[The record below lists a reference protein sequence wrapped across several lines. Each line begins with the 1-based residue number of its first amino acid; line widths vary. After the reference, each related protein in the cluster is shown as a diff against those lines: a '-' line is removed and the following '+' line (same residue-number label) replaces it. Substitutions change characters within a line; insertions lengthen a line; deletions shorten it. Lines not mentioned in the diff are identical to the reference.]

1 MGMSENS
8 QPSCAQFDLTAVAAG
23 FPEQAESLL
32 LDRYLVDH
40 STASARVFRVYR
52 PTPAH
57 FHRLSDEHLYVLSG
71 TGTVWLGDPSRVGP
85 FGPGTFLFFP
95 RETVHAMP
103 ELGEEPVV
111 FLAIDTPR
119 RHPEDIVFVE
129 DAQENTPA
137 SFIQPVSEGSG
148 HHRMAKAAG

>member
-1 MGMSENS
+1 MGMSAKS
-8 QPSCAQFDLTAVAAG
+8 QSSCAQFDLSSVVAE

-71 TGTVWLGDPSRVGP
+71 KGTVWLESPGNASR
-85 FGPGTFLFFP
+85 FGPGTFLYFP
-95 RETVHAMP
+95 RNTHHAMP
-103 ELGEEPVV
+103 EIGVEPVV

-119 RHPEDIVFVE
+119 RHPEDIVFLDTT
-129 DAQENTPA
+129 DATPET
-137 SFIQPVSEGSG
+137 FIQPLE
-148 HHRMAKAAG
+148 

>member
-1 MGMSENS
+1 MVIQGGMARDEKTECSVLHLPE
-8 QPSCAQFDLTAVAAG
+8 VVAG
-23 FPEQAESLL
+23 FPETAESLL

-40 STASARVFRVYR
+40 DTASARVFRVYR

-57 FHRLSDEHLYVLSG
+57 FHRHSDEHLYVLSG
-71 TGTVWLGDPSRVGP
+71 TGTVWLEDASNARE

-103 ELGEEPVV
+103 VLGEGPVV

-119 RHPEDIVFVE
+119 RHPEDVVFVDE
-129 DAQENTPA
+129 GGGTAE
-137 SFIQPVSEGSG
+137 SFIRAV
-148 HHRMAKAAG
+148 R

>member
-1 MGMSENS
+1 MALTGRGT
-8 QPSCAQFDLTAVAAG
+8 CAQFDLGEMAAG
-23 FPEQAESLL
+23 FPDTAESLL

-40 STASARVFRVYR
+40 DTASARIFRVYR

-57 FHRLSDEHLYVLSG
+57 FHRESDEHLYVLSG
-71 TGTVWLGDPSRVGP
+71 TGTVWLEDASRARV

-103 ELGEEPVV
+103 DVGEGPAI

-119 RHPEDIVFVE
+119 RRPDDVVFV
-129 DAQENTPA
+129 DAEAATA
-137 SFIQPVSEGSG
+137 ESFIRDIG
-148 HHRMAKAAG
+148 

>member
-1 MGMSENS
+1 MAQGEAKE
-8 QPSCAQFDLTAVAAG
+8 CAVFDLHEVAAG
-23 FPEQAESLL
+23 FPEAADSLL

-40 STASARVFRVYR
+40 DTASARVFRVYR

-71 TGTVWLGDPSRVGP
+71 TGTVWLQDPSNARP
-85 FGPGTFLFFP
+85 FAPGTFLFFP

-103 ELGEEPVV
+103 VLGDGEMV

-119 RHPEDIVFVE
+119 RHPEDIVFV
-129 DAQENTPA
+129 DPGDGTP
-137 SFIQPVSEGSG
+137 SGFIQ
-148 HHRMAKAAG
+148 AAG